1 MASGAESS
9 DTGEMAIAHV
19 PCESGHVA
27 ASATAPWMQPVAFE
41 QCFGWLHGD
50 EACAGSDVCVVLC
63 AGVGRDASTAHRSM
77 RRLADQL
84 AAAGYPTLRF
94 DYRRTGDTCDDA
106 ATGCWT
112 AWRGSLDAAV
122 DWLRRRSGARRV
134 VLVGLRIGASLAC
147 VAASERD
154 DIASLVL
161 LEPVLRGRSYVGQL
175 SIEARLQQTV
185 ESPAAGALAI
195 DELLLDA
202 ETLRLIS
209 QMDLR
214 QLAFGANCAMSV
226 FSRAH
231 TAILSACVQAWRAG
245 GASVTCAS
253 FTGLD
258 ALLRPSHLSADEP
271 HADFS
276 PLLRW
281 LQAGI
286 PQARSGRGHALTPP
300 APAALHPGGCVETP
314 HRFGAGA
321 RLLGMLCRPAGQPS
335 PDRLAV
341 IICNTGGDPHHGFAR
356 FSVEFARTLARHG
369 IASLRIDFAGLGD
382 SANPDGAGGEDVT
395 DIFTADRGVE
405 IGAAVDLLQGLGFRR
420 FALKGLC
427 SGAYHAWRG
436 GLADPLIDVL
446 LLINLPFFSLRMDR
460 PGPASFARAG
470 FASLRQRQ
478 ARSLLLHCAGDVGL
492 KPLEQHFGP
501 QGQALADPSAAAVSI
516 VPGLD
521 HDLTTSAMR
530 RDAADRMIGFLR
542 QAPSDECREERLAAS
557 HPSLQDRRAGAA
569 EDASA
574 APICILAS

>member
-1 MASGAESS
+1 MASGVESS
-9 DTGEMAIAHV
+9 DTGEMAIAPV
-19 PCESGHVA
+19 PCGSGDVA

-50 EACAGSDVCVVLC
+50 EACAGGDVCVVLC
-63 AGVGRDASTAHRSM
+63 AGVGRDASTAHRSL

-94 DYRRTGDTCDDA
+94 DYRGTGDSCDDA
-106 ATGCWT
+106 VTGCWS

-122 DWLRRRSGARRV
+122 DWLRRRSGARRI
-134 VLVGLRIGASLAC
+134 VLVGLRLGASLAC
-147 VAASERD
+147 LAASVRD
-154 DIASLVL
+154 DIAGLVL

-175 SIEARLQQTV
+175 SIEARLRQTV
-185 ESPAAGALAI
+185 ESPAAGALAL
-195 DELLLDA
+195 DELLLDT

-214 QLAFGANCAMSV
+214 RLEFGANCAVSV

-231 TAILSACVQAWRAG
+231 TAILSACQQAWRAG
-245 GASVTCAS
+245 GSSVTCAS
-253 FTGLD
+253 FAGLD

-276 PLLRW
+276 PLLSW

-286 PQARSGRGHALTPP
+286 PQARSCRDHALTPP
-300 APAALHPGGCVETP
+300 APAALHPGGCIETP
-314 HRFGAGA
+314 HRFGTDA
-321 RLLGMLCRPAGQPS
+321 RLFGMLCRPGGQPS

-382 SANPDGAGGEDVT
+382 SANPDGAGGEHVT
-395 DIFTADRGVE
+395 DIFAADRGVE
-405 IGAAVDLLQGLGFRR
+405 IGAAVDLLQGLGYQR

-436 GLADPLIDVL
+436 GLADPRVGVL
-446 LLINLPFFSLRMDR
+446 LLINLPFFNLRIDR
-460 PGPASFARAG
+460 PGPASFAQAG
-470 FASLRQRQ
+470 FASLRRRR
-478 ARSLLLHCAGDVGL
+478 ARSLLLYCPGDAGL

-501 QGQALADPSAAAVSI
+501 QGQALADRSAATVSI

-530 RDAADRMIGFLR
+530 RDAADRMIGFLH
-542 QAPSDECREERLAAS
+542 QVPSDDHQAGRLAVS
-557 HPSLQDRRAGAA
+557 HPSLQDQHEVAA

-574 APICILAS
+574 ASICTLAS